1 MFRQH
6 AVHSQE
12 GPLLCNPEHLCGPQ
26 QLCIRSERDGRVH
39 VVELTGELDMTT
51 AQAFE
56 DELKRVEATDAAEIV
71 VDLSGL
77 TFISAD
83 GLKAFIHAAAR
94 SRHGDNRLRI
104 VRGPAEVQRTF
115 ETSGLVSR
123 LPFANDHEVRS
134 PWHGQLSRAFIVVA
148 RPVQDWP
155 Y

>member
-12 GPLLCNPEHLCGPQ
+12 SNLLCGSDHLCGPQ

-39 VVELTGELDMTT
+39 VVELVGELDMTT
-51 AQAFE
+51 AEAFE

-83 GLKAFIHAAAR
+83 GLKAFIHASAR

-104 VRGPAEVQRTF
+104 VRGPDEVQRTF

-123 LPFANDHEVRS
+123 LPFTDEAETTS
-134 PWHGQLSRAFIVVA
+134 PWHGQVSRAFIFVA
-148 RPVQDWP
+148 SPVQDWP
-155 Y
+155 R

>member
-12 GPLLCNPEHLCGPQ
+12 GELLCGPDQLCGSQ
-26 QLCIRSERDGRVH
+26 QLCIHSERVGRVH
-39 VVELTGELDMTT
+39 VVELIGELDMTT

-71 VDLSGL
+71 VDLSSL

-104 VRGPAEVQRTF
+104 VRGPDDVQRTF
-115 ETSGLVSR
+115 ETSGLASR
-123 LPFANDHEVRS
+123 LPFADGGAVTS
-134 PWHGQLSRAFIVVA
+134 PWQLSRAFIFVA
-148 RPVQDWP
+148 TPVQDWP
-155 Y
+155 G